1 MDKMS
6 ELIDVHHHIVPKEY
20 IKSLSDK
27 GVKKAIGVKFPGWDV
42 NKTLKIM
49 DKNGISTSMLS
60 ISAPGVYFKDKDIE
74 FAKEL
79 SEQTNKICSELIEEH
94 TGRFGAFATLPLP
107 DVDAALE
114 ELKHSIEVLKLDGVV
129 LLSNYDGY
137 YLGDPRFDKLFSELN
152 RLNAVVFI
160 HPATPPGIEQSHLGF
175 PEAMM
180 DVCFDTTRTV
190 FSLII
195 NGVTKNYPNVRF
207 ILAHAGG
214 TVPYTAGRLSILSSL
229 FEGLGG
235 IGSYVAE
242 GANMISHPIPKLKDD
257 FPDDPTLYLK
267 FKDNMPDGPEVY
279 LKKFYYDTALSAS
292 PYTSHLFEL
301 S

>member
-1 MDKMS
+1 MHS
-6 ELIDVHHHIVPKEY
+6 QL
-20 IKSLSDK
+20 
-27 GVKKAIGVKFPGWDV
+27 
-42 NKTLKIM
+42 
-49 DKNGISTSMLS
+49 
-60 ISAPGVYFKDKDIE
+60 
-74 FAKEL
+74 
-79 SEQTNKICSELIEEH
+79 
-94 TGRFGAFATLPLP
+94 LPLP

-190 FSLII
+190 FYLII
-195 NGVTKNYPNVRF
+195 NGVTKNYKCPVYLSPCWWYCSLYSR
-207 ILAHAGG
+207 
-214 TVPYTAGRLSILSSL
+214 RLSILSSL

-242 GANMISHPIPKLKDD
+242 GANMISHLIP
-257 FPDDPTLYLK
+257 
-267 FKDNMPDGPEVY
+267 
-279 LKKFYYDTALSAS
+279 
-292 PYTSHLFEL
+292 
-301 S
+301 